1 MPTDYNRPTNQEL
14 IGMTPSQILDIFGG
28 AGKEYEKYIPQYNR
42 ERENLARTDTQFSL
56 KNIGIASGEM
66 KAGSGLAENK
76 AIDQYSGA
84 AREGTLQ
91 GFQKQLEGFYSDY
104 ASDVYSALGQLAQ
117 LEAFEGTG
125 YLYSQYEQLDQAQ
138 QASLSTPGGAGS
150 TAGVAGAGGGIPQHI
165 WEGLTPEQQQS
176 YLDNVGGG

>member
-1 MPTDYNRPTNQEL
+1 
-14 IGMTPSQILDIFGG
+14 MTPSQILDIFGG

-117 LEAFEGTG
+117 LEAFEGNSQ
-125 YLYSQYEQLDQAQ
+125 YEQYEQLDQAQ

>member
-117 LEAFEGTG
+117 LEAFEGNSQ
-125 YLYSQYEQLDQAQ
+125 YEQYEQLDQAQ

>member
-117 LEAFEGTG
+117 LEAFAGPEGN
-125 YLYSQYEQLDQAQ
+125 SQYEQLDQAQ

>member
-1 MPTDYNRPTNQEL
+1 MSTDYNRPTNQEL

-117 LEAFEGTG
+117 LEAFEGNSQ
-125 YLYSQYEQLDQAQ
+125 YEQYEQLDQAQ

>member
-1 MPTDYNRPTNQEL
+1 MSTDYNRPTNQEL

-117 LEAFEGTG
+117 LEAFIVHEGN
-125 YLYSQYEQLDQAQ
+125 SQYEQLDQAQ

>member
-1 MPTDYNRPTNQEL
+1 MSTDYNRPTNQEL